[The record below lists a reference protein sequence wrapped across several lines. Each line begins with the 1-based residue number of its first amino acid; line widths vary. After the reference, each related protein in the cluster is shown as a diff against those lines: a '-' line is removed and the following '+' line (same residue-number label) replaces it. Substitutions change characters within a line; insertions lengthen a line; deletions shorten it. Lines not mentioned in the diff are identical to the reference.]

1 MTNAQPNKPGAD
13 KTGSGGQTIIDQSAM
28 VVNQIFI
35 ISLPVL
41 GFIFD
46 TPWPL
51 VFTAIC
57 MGIGL
62 VKHKWQPFTLFYK
75 HVVKPLG
82 LLKPQPRP
90 DDPAPHRFA
99 HLLGVIFLFMA
110 AGFLFFGYALVGWIL
125 CWTVVFLAQ
134 LNLQA
139 HFCVGCFLYLHLTRL
154 LNAQH
159 RASGG

>member
-1 MTNAQPNKPGAD
+1 VTQPNQPGA
-13 KTGSGGQTIIDQSAM
+13 GGQIIIDQSAM
-28 VVNQIFI
+28 TVNQIFI
-35 ISLPVL
+35 IGLPVL

-46 TPWPL
+46 SYWPL
-51 VFTAIC
+51 VFTALC

-62 VKHKWQPFTLFYK
+62 VMHKWQPFTLFYK

-110 AGFLFFGYALVGWIL
+110 AAFLSQGYAMVGWVL
-125 CWTVVFLAQ
+125 CWIVVFLAQ

-139 HFCVGCFLYLHLTRL
+139 HFCVGCFLYLHLTRF

-159 RASGG
+159 RATGA